1 MIGSGEGRR
10 LAAAALGLVT
20 KRARWSGTPRKAG

>member
-10 LAAAALGLVT
+10 LAAAALGWCWKGT
-20 KRARWSGTPRKAG
+20 RWSGTPRKAR